1 MALHTQPLQPE
12 YQHTEPLGGRV
23 RYCPKRKR
31 LRTLITLNS
40 ACTWAWGWSCA
51 ALEGFHV
58 GLGKVDR
65 PQFSFLQ
72 IVLGQTHPLNQSK
85 RGPGWAPVLLVCRGA
100 GVLVP
105 SWQEG
110 AIRSKDSMGC
120 LGSGVF
126 PGTIQT
132 GWLCTQQRHR
142 ERLEHQMTF
151 KVFDYQLDFAQW
163 GRRPGKSHMGKAR
176 NLSLVPSL

>member
-72 IVLGQTHPLNQSK
+72 TVLGQTHPLNQSK
-85 RGPGWAPVLLVCRGA
+85 RGPGWAPVLLVCRG
-100 GVLVP
+100 GGC
-105 SWQEG
+105 SG
-110 AIRSKDSMGC
+110 AILAGRSHQKQGQHGLSWKWCVSWYHSDR
-120 LGSGVF
+120 LAVY
-126 PGTIQT
+126 PAA
-132 GWLCTQQRHR
+132 TQG
-142 ERLEHQMTF
+142 ET
-151 KVFDYQLDFAQW
+151 
-163 GRRPGKSHMGKAR
+163 
-176 NLSLVPSL
+176 